1 MHLNVRHS
9 LSGDIS
15 LCAQQWEEVPTSLND
30 ENMETLVLWRYKPEC
45 SAVGRGANEEDVE
58 DGILILRC

>member
-1 MHLNVRHS
+1 MCSAVGRDANEPERY
-9 LSGDIS
+9 
-15 LCAQQWEEVPTSLND
+15 